1 MKSLT
6 PHSFRDSAVSSLQH
20 HTLAEMQSSLEGCQN
35 RTVRINVS
43 VEILPPEA
51 KWKEF
56 KTAKPKKKM
65 QLENHGKDDLS
76 KSFILILSVSDPEYT
91 KNENQNY

>member
-1 MKSLT
+1 M
-6 PHSFRDSAVSSLQH
+6 
-20 HTLAEMQSSLEGCQN
+20 
-35 RTVRINVS
+35 S

>member
-1 MKSLT
+1 
-6 PHSFRDSAVSSLQH
+6 
-20 HTLAEMQSSLEGCQN
+20 
-35 RTVRINVS
+35 
-43 VEILPPEA
+43 
-51 KWKEF
+51 
-56 KTAKPKKKM
+56 M